1 MTDDKGRDLPN
12 DELPRMI
19 ERFAAMLNDQAEVAQ
34 SLKDLADEAKSKGF
48 DPAALRKAA
57 KLKID
62 AKGRLKF
69 EKQTKT
75 LLDYMDAAGDPLEVG
90 R

>member
-1 MTDDKGRDLPN
+1 MTHN

-19 ERFAAMLNDQAEVAQ
+19 ERFAQMLREQQELAE
-34 SLKDLADEAKSKGF
+34 SLRDLADEAKSKGM

-62 AKGRLKF
+62 AKGRLRF

-75 LLDYMDAAGDPLEVG
+75 LLDYMEADGDPLDV

>member
-1 MTDDKGRDLPN
+1 MTHN

-19 ERFAAMLNDQAEVAQ
+19 ERFAEMLREQQTIDE
-34 SLKDLADEAKSKGF
+34 SLRDLADEAKSKGM

-62 AKGRLKF
+62 AKGRMRF
-69 EKQTKT
+69 EKQTRT
-75 LLDYMDAAGDPLEVG
+75 LLDYMDAAGDPLDV

>member
-1 MTDDKGRDLPN
+1 MTHN

-19 ERFAAMLNDQAEVAQ
+19 ERFAQMLREQQELAE
-34 SLKDLADEAKSKGF
+34 SLRDLADEAKSKGM

-62 AKGRLKF
+62 AKGRLRF
-69 EKQTKT
+69 EKTTKT
-75 LLDYMDAAGDPLEVG
+75 LLDYMEADGDPLSL
-90 R
+90 